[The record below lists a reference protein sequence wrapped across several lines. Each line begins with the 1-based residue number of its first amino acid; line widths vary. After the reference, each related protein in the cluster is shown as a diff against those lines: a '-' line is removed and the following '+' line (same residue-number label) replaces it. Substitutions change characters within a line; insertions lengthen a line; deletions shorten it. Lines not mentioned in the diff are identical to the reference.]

1 MMRKVLILF
10 AGLTLLVSCTKNI
23 DIVDE
28 GKEKNPGTGTTTNQ
42 ELTLNTRA
50 NLTKAIAE
58 DIQMPYGS
66 VIGLYTNFYSD
77 ASTDGGVEGKMSR
90 KEYDNYN
97 QIRPFTYD
105 FQRGVWRG
113 ASPVESLS
121 ELIMSGTRPIS
132 EGSFEGSNLVD
143 ELFSN
148 VYKTSPLYWPGVD
161 RVYMDYT
168 AYSSSNLVSVLG
180 QLLVLKFIDELS
192 LSESDIEKL
201 ESMVVLNPM
210 GADKWLRMNY
220 ANASP
225 NRMEVG
231 YNFSIFNNLPQA
243 MQKAFDG
250 SYLRPEALAI
260 IVGLCAITN
269 TQTGFT
275 DLDADLHLDNSSVQ
289 TIIREYI
296 SDGKLNMTAI
306 KALMGKTDVELVK
319 YIQEK
324 LKELNLNGI
333 LTFCMDYAKAYDQM
347 KGKFTAGTGNGGTKD
362 MISEIIGDDGEPLSD
377 DELREVVNK
386 AYCIFMNC
394 VPKIS
399 RFLQDDLMYAYGRG
413 LRNNGSSIQVNFNH
427 AKAWVKVVVNNRS
440 QNDILVSAMGFE
452 NVKKQGTL
460 IIDNSLSNFE
470 AYWDYTNPVYQQRP
484 KMSETGMGFESY
496 EQTNL
501 DGTPDPTNYPQDNNV
516 LAAKEGRIDP
526 EKPIEKASAYGF
538 IPDMYLVPRGCY
550 GPAREVSYK
559 SLSELDKLPVVSFS
573 YDESIDGNVQ
583 EIAKN
588 LGGAMFPVQE
598 PGQLTIAYYSWP
610 SDGGALKRKSAVST
624 EIDMCSKVQEVNKY
638 ITTDYLRTITLNLPR
653 QMWQMGYVY
662 IYVLNIKDNE
672 ITIDPYID
680 YWESQEPGRGGHI
693 NW

>member
-1 MMRKVLILF
+1 MKKTLFLIASL
-10 AGLTLLVSCTKNI
+10 ALLVSCAKTVEI
-23 DIVDE
+23 DS
-28 GKEKNPGTGTTTNQ
+28 EKGGEVESSGEIMLSTS
-42 ELTLNTRA
+42 A

-58 DIQMPYGS
+58 DSQMPYGS

-77 ASTDGGVEGKMSR
+77 ASTDGGFEGMNIQKSQ
-90 KEYDNYN
+90 YN

-105 FQRGVWRG
+105 FQKKVWRG

-132 EGSFEGSNLVD
+132 EGSFRGSNLVD

-180 QLLVLKFIDELS
+180 QLLVLKFMDELS
-192 LSESDIEKL
+192 LSDSKIREL

-210 GADKWLRMNY
+210 GAGNLLKMAQIN
-220 ANASP
+220 NNP

-250 SYLRPEALAI
+250 SYLRPEALAT

-289 TIIREYI
+289 TIIGEYI

-306 KALMGKTDVELVK
+306 KDLMKKTDEELVS
-319 YIQEK
+319 YIKEK
-324 LKELNLNGI
+324 LTALNLTNI
-333 LTFCMDYAKAYDQM
+333 LKFCMDYVKAYDQM
-347 KGKFTAGTGNGGTKD
+347 RGKFVEGTGNGGTKD
-362 MISEIIGDDGEPLSD
+362 MISEIIGDDGEPLSED
-377 DELREVVNK
+377 KLREVVNK

-413 LRNNGSSIQVNFNH
+413 LRNDGSSIQVNFNH

-440 QNDILVSAMGFE
+440 QNDILVAQMGFE

-470 AYWDYTNPVYQQRP
+470 AYWDFNREVYQQRP
-484 KMSETGMGFESY
+484 YLPNTGMGFERY
-496 EQTNL
+496 DQTNL

-538 IPDMYLVPRGCY
+538 IPDMYLVPSGCY
-550 GPAREVSYK
+550 GPAREVIYNEPTESGDLP
-559 SLSELDKLPVVSFS
+559 SLSLKFYNYGEDVRA
-573 YDESIDGNVQ
+573 
-583 EIAKN
+583 IAKN

-598 PGQLTIAYYSWP
+598 PGQLRIAYYSWP
-610 SDGGALKRKSAVST
+610 SENGGAAQKKSASST

-638 ITTDYLRTITLNLPR
+638 ITTEYLRTLTLNLPR
-653 QMWQMGYVY
+653 EMWQMGYVY
-662 IYVLNIKDNE
+662 IYVLNINDNE
-672 ITIDPYID
+672 ITIDPVID
-680 YWESQEPGRGGHI
+680 NWESQITGGHI
-693 NW
+693 L

>member
-58 DIQMPYGS
+58 DSQMPYGS

-77 ASTDGGVEGKMSR
+77 ASTDGGFDGKKIR
-90 KEYDNYN
+90 KDYYDYN

-105 FQRGVWRG
+105 FQRGFWRG

-132 EGSFEGSNLVD
+132 AGSFKGSNLVD
-143 ELFSN
+143 ELLSN
-148 VYKTSPLYWPGVD
+148 VYKTSPLYWPGENH
-161 RVYMDYT
+161 VYMDYT

-192 LSESDIEKL
+192 LSEENIRKL

-210 GADKWLRMNY
+210 GAGSGSLMNY

-225 NRMEVG
+225 NRLEVG

-243 MQKAFDG
+243 MKKAFDG

-269 TQTGFT
+269 TSTEFT
-275 DLDADLHLDNSSVQ
+275 ELDANLNLDNPSVQ
-289 TIIREYI
+289 SLIEEYI

-306 KALMGKTDVELVK
+306 KALMNKENEELVS
-319 YIQEK
+319 YIKEK
-324 LKELNLNGI
+324 LTALNLTNI

-362 MISEIIGDDGEPLSD
+362 MISKIIGDDGEPLSED
-377 DELREVVNK
+377 KLREVVNK

-413 LRNNGSSIQVNFNH
+413 LRNDGAPIQVNFNH

-470 AYWDYTNPVYQQRP
+470 AYWDYTYPVYQQRP
-484 KMSETGMGFESY
+484 DKAPIGMGFNPY

-501 DGTPDPTNYPQDNNV
+501 DGTPDRTNYPQDNNV

-538 IPDMYLVPRGCY
+538 IPDMYLVPSGCY
-550 GPAREVSYK
+550 GPARDVFYK
-559 SLSELDKLPVVSFS
+559 PLSELDTLPVVSFS
-573 YDESIDGNVQ
+573 YDESFNGEVQ
-583 EIAKN
+583 EIARN

-598 PGQLTIAYYSWP
+598 PGQLRIEYYSWP
-610 SDGGALKRKSAVST
+610 SENGGAAQRKSAIST

-638 ITTDYLRTITLNLPR
+638 ITEDYLRSLTLNLPR

-662 IYVLNIKDNE
+662 IYVLNINDNE

-680 YWESQEPGRGGHI
+680 NWESQITGGHI
-693 NW
+693 Y

>member
-1 MMRKVLILF
+1 MKKTLFLIASL
-10 AGLTLLVSCTKNI
+10 ALLVSCAKTVEI
-23 DIVDE
+23 DS
-28 GKEKNPGTGTTTNQ
+28 EKGGEVESSGEIMLSTS
-42 ELTLNTRA
+42 A

-58 DIQMPYGS
+58 DSQMPYGS

-77 ASTDGGVEGKMSR
+77 ASTDGGFEGMNIQKSQ
-90 KEYDNYN
+90 YN

-105 FQRGVWRG
+105 FQKKVWRG

-132 EGSFEGSNLVD
+132 EGSFRGSNLVD

-180 QLLVLKFIDELS
+180 QLLVLKFMDELS
-192 LSESDIEKL
+192 LSDSKIREL

-210 GADKWLRMNY
+210 GAGNLLKMAQIN
-220 ANASP
+220 NNP

-250 SYLRPEALAI
+250 SYLRPEALAT

-289 TIIREYI
+289 TIIGEYI

-306 KALMGKTDVELVK
+306 KDLMKKTDEELVS
-319 YIQEK
+319 YIKEK
-324 LKELNLNGI
+324 LTALNLTNI
-333 LTFCMDYAKAYDQM
+333 LKFCMDYVKAYDQM
-347 KGKFTAGTGNGGTKD
+347 RGKFVEGTGNGGTKD
-362 MISEIIGDDGEPLSD
+362 MISEIIGDDGEPLSED
-377 DELREVVNK
+377 KLREVVNK

-413 LRNNGSSIQVNFNH
+413 LRNDGSSIQVNFNH

-440 QNDILVSAMGFE
+440 QNDILVAQMGFE

-470 AYWDYTNPVYQQRP
+470 AYWDFNREVYQQRP
-484 KMSETGMGFESY
+484 YLPNTGMGFERY
-496 EQTNL
+496 DQTNL

-538 IPDMYLVPRGCY
+538 IPDMYLVPSGCY
-550 GPAREVSYK
+550 GPAREVIYNEPTESGDLP
-559 SLSELDKLPVVSFS
+559 SLSLKFDNYGEDVRA
-573 YDESIDGNVQ
+573 
-583 EIAKN
+583 IAKN

-598 PGQLTIAYYSWP
+598 PGQLRIAYYSWP
-610 SDGGALKRKSAVST
+610 SENGGAAQKKSASST

-638 ITTDYLRTITLNLPR
+638 ITTEYLRTLTLNLPR
-653 QMWQMGYVY
+653 EMWQMGYVY
-662 IYVLNIKDNE
+662 IYVLNINDNE
-672 ITIDPYID
+672 ITIDPVID
-680 YWESQEPGRGGHI
+680 NWESQITGGHI
-693 NW
+693 L